1 MKMRI
6 TSETGR
12 LHGVIVHT
20 PGPEISLVDPETKED
35 LLFDDIIF
43 EEDARREHLDML
55 ELFRTVMPDGA
66 PILELTEL
74 AREALKEAD
83 VRVAFAE
90 QLNRE
95 LYFENL
101 HPVLEDLKQLDADPL
116 LRFTIE
122 GRVHEQGRFRLHPTP
137 NLLFTRDLAAVV
149 GGHIVLSKAAK
160 RARVRE
166 FLLMELIVKHHPLFE
181 SLRQKTISIPHGQS
195 LEGGDVLVVSENVV
209 LVGMSER
216 TTFSGLIHV
225 AEQLFK
231 TGIERVL
238 AVDIPKKRSSMHLDT
253 IFTFADE
260 DECVVFPQAI
270 TETEHNVVEIFS
282 SASGVQ
288 VQTHVSLH
296 QALEQILGKPLNF
309 IHCGGERRT
318 DQLREQW
325 TDGANLFCLAPG
337 VVVGYER
344 NTKTFQELDKH
355 GYRVMD
361 QQSFLTEFQRDGSG
375 DDKGSKQFDPHQEGK
390 VAIMFEGHEL
400 CRGRGGARCMTLPV
414 LRS

>member
-1 MKMRI
+1 MKLHI

-12 LHGVIVHT
+12 LQGVIVHT
-20 PGPEISLVDPETKED
+20 PGPEISLVDPETKDE

-55 ELFRTVMPDGA
+55 ELFRTVMPDDA
-66 PILELTEL
+66 PILELTDL
-74 AREALKEAD
+74 ARETMQDAD
-83 VRVAFAE
+83 IRRSFAE
-90 QLNRE
+90 QLSQE

-101 HPVLEDLKQLDADPL
+101 HPVLEDLKQLDADHL

-122 GRVHEQGRFRLHPTP
+122 GRIHERGRFRLHPTP
-137 NLLFTRDLAAVV
+137 NLIFTRDLAAVV
-149 GGHIVLSKAAK
+149 GDHIILPNAAK

-166 FLLMELIVKHHPLFE
+166 FLLMELIARHHPLFASVRE
-181 SLRQKTISIPHGQS
+181 KTISIPKGQS
-195 LEGGDVLVVSENVV
+195 LEGGDVLVVSEKVV

-225 AEQLFK
+225 AEQLFA
-231 TGIERVL
+231 TGVERVL

-253 IFTFADE
+253 IFTFADD

-270 TETEHNVVEIFS
+270 TETEHNVVEIYS
-282 SASGVQ
+282 SGNNGVQ
-288 VQTHVSLH
+288 VQTHVSLK
-296 QALEQILGKPLNF
+296 QALEQVLGKPLHF
-309 IHCGGERRT
+309 IRCGGERHT

-344 NTKTFQELDKH
+344 NTKTFEELDKH

-361 QQSFLTEFQRDGSG
+361 QQSFLGEFQGV
-375 DDKGSKQFDPHQEGK
+375 DDAGRKRFDPEKEGK